1 MRRGEKRDVVAQFS
15 LTEAGENK
23 ENLQVTFIMFRAD
36 LEIPNDGIYVVIRV
50 CQQTQNKTA
59 PVQTRRRCVL
69 QGCRCRRHNQTFTS
83 ADTDTI
89 LTSNLSVTA
98 SFNQHKFS
106 HTCLDRTY
114 KSRRVHAAS
123 LTYKVNIYSND
134 AAAADY
140 LLSLIHETQPNLQ
153 RSNGHF

>member
-1 MRRGEKRDVVAQFS
+1 MR
-15 LTEAGENK
+15 EAPK
-23 ENLQVTFIMFRAD
+23 PHF
-36 LEIPNDGIYVVIRV
+36 
-50 CQQTQNKTA
+50 
-59 PVQTRRRCVL
+59 
-69 QGCRCRRHNQTFTS
+69 S

-89 LTSNLSVTA
+89 LTSDLSVTA
-98 SFNQHKFS
+98 SFKQHKFS

-153 RSNGHF
+153 RSNGHFEIISFTFSTSAFDSKQAAAAR

>member
-1 MRRGEKRDVVAQFS
+1 MR
-15 LTEAGENK
+15 EAPK
-23 ENLQVTFIMFRAD
+23 PHF
-36 LEIPNDGIYVVIRV
+36 
-50 CQQTQNKTA
+50 
-59 PVQTRRRCVL
+59 
-69 QGCRCRRHNQTFTS
+69 S

-89 LTSNLSVTA
+89 LTSDLSVTA
-98 SFNQHKFS
+98 SFKQHKFS
-106 HTCLDRTY
+106 HTCLIPTY